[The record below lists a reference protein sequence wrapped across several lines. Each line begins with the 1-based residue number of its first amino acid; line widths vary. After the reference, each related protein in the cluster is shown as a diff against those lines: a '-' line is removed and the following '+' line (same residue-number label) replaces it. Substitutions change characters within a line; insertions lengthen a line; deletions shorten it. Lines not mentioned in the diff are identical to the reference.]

1 MNEMNKIF
9 LDFIEKTQEEIS
21 LFATNNNNHG
31 EKIKIE
37 VLKAAKIL
45 HEAYQEIESKQK
57 KSTKSK
63 KTTKKT

>member
-21 LFATNNNNHG
+21 LFVNNNNHNG

-63 KTTKKT
+63 KITKKT

>member
-1 MNEMNKIF
+1 MDEMNKIF
-9 LDFIEKTQEEIS
+9 LDFIEKTQEEIG
-21 LFATNNNNHG
+21 LFINNNNQHG
-31 EKIKIE
+31 ERMKIE

-45 HEAYQEIESKQK
+45 HEAYQEIESKKK